1 MKARVWRIARKA
13 GWAIGGLSVGF
24 ALFATTAQD
33 APDTAENLDLPANV
47 QILEHKDPSI
57 RRATAIVDGT
67 IITDTDIDQRLALVI
82 AANGGKVSDETERK
96 RLRLQVLSNMIDETL
111 EIKEA
116 AANKIVVD
124 KNEIDQTFARVASNF
139 KQPPAQFGA
148 YLRGIGASEATM
160 KRQIEG
166 ELAWRRLLG
175 REVEPFVN
183 ISDDEV
189 RQVMKRLE
197 DAKGAPE
204 YHVGEI
210 YLSATPATQDQVQ
223 ANANR
228 LVEQIKQGA
237 SFVAY
242 AHEYSEASTRSV
254 GGDLGWVRAEQLPD
268 PIAAVVQQM
277 PQGQLSE
284 PIPVGGGY
292 SIIVLID
299 KRQVLTADP
308 RDATLA
314 LKQITMRLPPGLT
327 RETTAP
333 KIDAFAEA
341 LKGLKGCGDAEA
353 MAAKVGGEVVSND
366 GVKIRDLP
374 PQLQQ
379 VMVGLRVGE
388 ASPPF
393 GSMADGVRALVVCG
407 RDEPQAADT
416 PSFEQLQSQ
425 MQDERVNL
433 RARRYLRDLRRDAV
447 IEYR

>member
-1 MKARVWRIARKA
+1 MIGRVWRIARKA
-13 GWAIGGLSVGF
+13 SWVLGSVGIGF
-24 ALFATTAQD
+24 VLFATAAQD
-33 APDTAENLDLPANV
+33 APDSADNLDLPANV
-47 QILEHKDPSI
+47 QVLEHKDPSI

-67 IITDTDIDQRLALVI
+67 VITDTDIDQRLALVI
-82 AANGGKVSDETERK
+82 AANGGKVSDDTERK

-116 AANKIVVD
+116 AANKITVE
-124 KNEIDQTFARVASNF
+124 KSEIDQTFARVATNF
-139 KQPPAQFGA
+139 KQPPAQFAA
-148 YLRGIGASEATM
+148 YLHGIGASEATM

-175 REVEPFVN
+175 REVEPFIN

-210 YLSATPATQDQVQ
+210 YLSATPATQDQVL

-228 LVEQIKQGA
+228 LVEQIKQGG

-268 PIAAVVQQM
+268 PIASVIQQM
-277 PQGQLSE
+277 SQGTLSE

-314 LKQITMRLPPGLT
+314 LKQITMRLPADLT
-327 RETTAP
+327 REAASP
-333 KIDAFAEA
+333 KINAFAEA
-341 LKGLKGCGDAEA
+341 LKSLKGCGDAEA

-366 GVKIRDLP
+366 AVKIRDLP

-379 VMVGLRVGE
+379 LMVGLRVGE
-388 ASPPF
+388 VSPPF
-393 GSMADGVRALVVCG
+393 GSMADGVRALVGCG